1 MIDPGRRPQ
10 ASTRSLRGVVTSG
23 APSAHAGLAL
33 QLDRG
38 VEEVVHEPPL
48 VAVPVIDGAECFGR
62 FVSIPAQ
69 HLAHLRPVLLLD
81 VGIVVLLIGPAPGEC
96 DIAGDAVLPNPVGN
110 KFRAVV
116 RVEAAQDQGQ
126 SRVALVEG
134 EGDAALALASTA
146 RVSPQP
152 VWRSVKLSE

>member
-1 MIDPGRRPQ
+1 MT
-10 ASTRSLRGVVTSG
+10 AS
-23 APSAHAGLAL
+23 
-33 QLDRG
+33 
-38 VEEVVHEPPL
+38 
-48 VAVPVIDGAECFGR
+48 
-62 FVSIPAQ
+62 PATGKF
-69 HLAHLRPVLLLD
+69 D
-81 VGIVVLLIGPAPGEC
+81 V
-96 DIAGDAVLPNPVGN
+96 AGDAVLPNPLGD

-126 SRVALVEG
+126 SRVDLVEG